1 MVSKWAFILS
11 WWFGSVSRSLHREAN
26 VQLKLATSKGVVFYL
41 SVDETTVMMM
51 LSCVVSI
58 CCYQIEMANILEK
71 LGMSRGNDIGSTRIE
86 LKGEGDRYH
95 KYHGNILDFH
105 MHLKLNNRQRQNIP
119 TSLGSLMATQKS
131 LRGLGSDA

>member
-1 MVSKWAFILS
+1 MVGFDLNTALAIVMTLGLWL
-11 WWFGSVSRSLHREAN
+11 
-26 VQLKLATSKGVVFYL
+26 LKLV
-41 SVDETTVMMM
+41 
-51 LSCVVSI
+51 
-58 CCYQIEMANILEK
+58 
-71 LGMSRGNDIGSTRIE
+71 RGNDIGSTRIE